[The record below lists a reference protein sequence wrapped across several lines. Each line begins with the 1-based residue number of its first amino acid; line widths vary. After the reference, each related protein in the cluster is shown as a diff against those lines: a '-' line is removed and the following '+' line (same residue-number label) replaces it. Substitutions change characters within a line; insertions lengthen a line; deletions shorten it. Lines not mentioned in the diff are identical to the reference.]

1 MHPVTRLSELCA
13 RAAPARFQERSE
25 RVRQR
30 SPYGRRPGWALRP
43 VMVKSG
49 DDCRQEALAMQ
60 LISAFDTLFQ
70 VRSTLQPAGARLPCP
85 ESKMCR
91 LPAPWH
97 AAAGLPSF
105 KHASHR

>member
-1 MHPVTRLSELCA
+1 M
-13 RAAPARFQERSE
+13 ARFQERSE

-70 VRSTLQPAGARLPCP
+70 VRTTLRPAGWRQAAVPQ
-85 ESKMCR
+85 SKMCR
-91 LPAPWH
+91 PPLVCDCVDRALSCL
-97 AAAGLPSF
+97 G
-105 KHASHR
+105 KHHSK

>member
-1 MHPVTRLSELCA
+1 MTLLCELLA
-13 RAAPARFQERSE
+13 RAALARFQERSE

-70 VRSTLQPAGARLPCP
+70 VRSTL
-85 ESKMCR
+85 
-91 LPAPWH
+91 
-97 AAAGLPSF
+97 
-105 KHASHR
+105 